1 MAALAWHARRAL
13 PCTGPKS
20 GSRARSHAVQQGVD
34 RGANPVS
41 SHRDDA
47 TTVVRAPRWEHHSG
61 RLLAHSSPEAPG
73 ARCPLGEFGQVSWC
87 RGGPRPK
94 CPSDRQ
100 RHTAA
105 APKRIGELSPPPR
118 PDSAPRRRAAHSPE
132 ADTRPPAQQR
142 RGRLPSRIR
151 QAALPPPRP
160 ASSAGACAGRRPIP
174 RHQTSHKPNPL
185 LSPCPQYAWK
195 TRKFLTSDQ
204 CADGPRT
211 PPTTPRYARRGLAS
225 LAGVGCDVLAGGTAP
240 EHPRRDLASLGAGSL
255 RSRGW
260 AVMSLPGARPPS
272 TPDATS
278 LRSARA
284 RSARLGVGGGVLH
297 GGAAA
302 EHPRRDLAT
311 LGAGS
316 RSLASR

>member
-160 ASSAGACAGRRPIP
+160 ASSVGACAGRRPIP

-204 CADGPRT
+204 CAARGRAPGEDYGGGGRAGCKQTNASPLGGPFLPCQSAT
-211 PPTTPRYARRGLAS
+211 SPMGTSTIPP
-225 LAGVGCDVLAGGTAP
+225 
-240 EHPRRDLASLGAGSL
+240 GAGRL
-255 RSRGW
+255 NLTTTRSSSAPVSASI
-260 AVMSLPGARPPS
+260 AVA
-272 TPDATS
+272 
-278 LRSARA
+278 
-284 RSARLGVGGGVLH
+284 
-297 GGAAA
+297 
-302 EHPRRDLAT
+302 
-311 LGAGS
+311 
-316 RSLASR
+316 

>member
-160 ASSAGACAGRRPIP
+160 ASSVGACAGRRPIP

-204 CADGPRT
+204 CA
-211 PPTTPRYARRGLAS
+211 A
-225 LAGVGCDVLAGGTAP
+225 AP
-240 EHPRRDLASLGAGSL
+240 EHPRRDLASLGAGSHSLAVGL
-255 RSRGW
+255 RLGGGLGDGVAPVRDYWRFLHQAAG
-260 AVMSLPGARPPS
+260 R
-272 TPDATS
+272 
-278 LRSARA
+278 RA
-284 RSARLGVGGGVLH
+284 R
-297 GGAAA
+297 
-302 EHPRRDLAT
+302 
-311 LGAGS
+311 
-316 RSLASR
+316 